1 MCFCCNGCGSI
12 SCIVVDVDKSS
23 KVNILMSP
31 KKKCYKVSNGYHL
44 EFVP

>member
-1 MCFCCNGCGSI
+1 MCYCCNGCGSI

-23 KVNILMSP
+23 EV
-31 KKKCYKVSNGYHL
+31 KKCYKVSNGYHL